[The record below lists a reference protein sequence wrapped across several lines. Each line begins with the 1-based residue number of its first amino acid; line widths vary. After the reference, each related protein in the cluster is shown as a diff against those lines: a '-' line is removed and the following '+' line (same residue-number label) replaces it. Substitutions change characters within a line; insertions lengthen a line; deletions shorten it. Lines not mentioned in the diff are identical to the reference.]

1 MNKLNREFKDEVN
14 QEFREADYVGRKV
27 GIRIFII
34 ILIICVLSSI
44 GGVAYKKWKTEKD
57 REIFKQ
63 STTYTES
70 AFAFLAK
77 SMKEYNQAEDEISK
91 KAIADY
97 VIQRYPNLDLEDIDN
112 VDLRNFYRQC
122 MSGGF

>member
-1 MNKLNREFKDEVN
+1 MKLDRDFKNEIN
-14 QEFREADYVGRKV
+14 QEFREVDYVGRKI

-34 ILIICVLSSI
+34 VLIIGILSSI
-44 GGVAYKKWKTEKD
+44 GGVAYKKWRTEKD

-70 AFAFLAK
+70 ASAFLAK
-77 SMKEYNQAEDEISK
+77 SLKEYNQVEDEISK

-112 VDLRNFYRQC
+112 VDLRNFYKQC
-122 MSGGF
+122 MSGGL

>member
-1 MNKLNREFKDEVN
+1 MNKLDKDFKNEVN
-14 QEFREADYVGRKV
+14 QEFKEVDYVGRRIGV
-27 GIRIFII
+27 RIFLV
-34 ILIICVLSSI
+34 ILIISIVASI
-44 GGVAYKKWKTEKD
+44 GGVVYKKWRVEKD

-70 AFAFLAK
+70 ASSFLAK
-77 SMKEYNQAEDEISK
+77 SLKEYNQSEDEISK

-112 VDLRNFYRQC
+112 IDLKNFYRKC
-122 MSGGF
+122 MNGGF

>member
-1 MNKLNREFKDEVN
+1 MSKLDKKIKNEVN
-14 QEFREADYVGRKV
+14 QEFREVDYVGRKI

-34 ILIICVLSSI
+34 VLIIGILSSI

-70 AFAFLAK
+70 VSTFLAK
-77 SMKEYNQAEDEISK
+77 SLKEYNQAEDEISK

-112 VDLRNFYRQC
+112 VDLKNFYRTC
-122 MSGGF
+122 MNGGF